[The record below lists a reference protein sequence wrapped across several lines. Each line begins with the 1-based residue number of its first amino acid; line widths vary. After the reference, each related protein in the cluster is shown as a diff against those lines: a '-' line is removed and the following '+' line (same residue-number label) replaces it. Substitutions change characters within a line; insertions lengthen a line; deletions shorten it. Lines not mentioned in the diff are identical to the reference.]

1 MVEHTTHNRVVRS
14 STLRTGIFFPTAAFA
29 AFFLFHFRD
38 ISFAA
43 PVRFIEMQ
51 SILIT
56 NSQIHE
62 RIAELGKQISQ
73 DYVGKDLLL
82 LCVLKG
88 AVVFL
93 ADLMR
98 TISIPVR
105 CEFIQLAS
113 YNDGT
118 SPSAV
123 KVVQGL
129 TGVLNGADVLIV
141 EDIVDSGHSLNF
153 LIDHI
158 ETLKPQSVKVC
169 SLLDKPD
176 RRQVPITVDYLGFEI
191 PDVFVVGY
199 GMDYAQQY
207 RNLPYIKQ
215 V

>member
-1 MVEHTTHNRVVRS
+1 
-14 STLRTGIFFPTAAFA
+14 
-29 AFFLFHFRD
+29 
-38 ISFAA
+38 
-43 PVRFIEMQ
+43 MQ

-56 NSQIHE
+56 NSQIQE
-62 RIAELGKQISQ
+62 RITELGKQISQ
-73 DYVGKDLLL
+73 DYLGRDLLL
-82 LCVLKG
+82 LCVLKS

-118 SPSAV
+118 APSAV
-123 KVVQGL
+123 KVIQGL
-129 TGVLNGADVLIV
+129 TGNLNGADVLIV

-153 LIDHI
+153 LVDHI

-169 SLLDKPD
+169 SLLDKPS

-215 V
+215 VSI

>member
-1 MVEHTTHNRVVRS
+1 
-14 STLRTGIFFPTAAFA
+14 
-29 AFFLFHFRD
+29 
-38 ISFAA
+38 
-43 PVRFIEMQ
+43 MQ

-56 NSQIHE
+56 NSRIKE
-62 RIAELGKQISQ
+62 RIAELGEQISK
-73 DYVGKDLLL
+73 DYVGRDLLL

-98 TISIPVR
+98 TLSIPVL
-105 CEFIQLAS
+105 CEFIQLSS

-118 SPSAV
+118 SPSNV
-123 KVVQGL
+123 KVIQGL
-129 TGVLNGADVLIV
+129 TGNLNGADVLIV

-158 ETLKPQSVKVC
+158 ETLAPQSVKVC
-169 SLLDKPD
+169 SLLDKPE

-207 RNLPYIKQ
+207 RNLPYIAILNESEYA
-215 V
+215 